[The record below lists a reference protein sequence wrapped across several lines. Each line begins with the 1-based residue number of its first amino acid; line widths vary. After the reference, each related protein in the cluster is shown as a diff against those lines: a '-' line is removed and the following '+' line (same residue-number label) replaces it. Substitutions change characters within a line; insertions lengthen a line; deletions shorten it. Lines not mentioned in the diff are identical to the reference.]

1 MDSDTFLLKGLLL
14 GLAIAAPVGPIG
26 VLCIRRS
33 LTHGFTAG
41 FAGGLGTALADAF
54 YAALAAF
61 GFAVF
66 LADWIEGNTWVRQFG
81 AMMLLFLAW
90 QAWNAPTDVEA
101 AEIDTRTLVATFA
114 ATFMLTLTNPMT
126 IVSFLTIFT
135 GFGIERAG
143 EDEITALVLG
153 VFLGS
158 LGWWILLAGAVSQLR
173 ARIDANATR
182 FINRGAAGLLAIFAF
197 LIAGQII

>member
-1 MDSDTFLLKGLLL
+1 MESDTFLLKGLLL

-54 YAALAAF
+54 YAGLAAF
-61 GFAVF
+61 GFAVL
-66 LADWIEGNTWVRQFG
+66 LADWIEANAWVRQFG

-90 QAWNAPTDVEA
+90 QAWNTPVNAEAP
-101 AEIDTRTLVATFA
+101 EIDTRTLTTTFA

-158 LGWWILLAGAVSQLR
+158 LGWWILLAGAVSALR
-173 ARIDANATR
+173 TRIDAKATQL
-182 FINRGAAGLLAIFAF
+182 INRGAAALLAIFAF
-197 LIAGQII
+197 LIAGQLI

>member
-1 MDSDTFLLKGLLL
+1 MESDTFLLKGLLL

-61 GFAVF
+61 GFAVL
-66 LADWIEGNTWVRQFG
+66 LADWIEANNWVRQFG

-90 QAWNAPTDVEA
+90 QAWNTPTDVEEA
-101 AEIDTRTLVATFA
+101 QIDTRTLAATFA

-143 EDEITALVLG
+143 EDEIIALVLG

-158 LGWWILLAGAVSQLR
+158 LGWWILLAGAVSQFR
-173 ARIDANATR
+173 ARIDAKTTQL
-182 FINRGAAGLLAIFAF
+182 INRGAAALLAIFAF
-197 LIAGQII
+197 LIAAQII

>member
-1 MDSDTFLLKGLLL
+1 MEADTFLLKGLLL

-61 GFAVF
+61 GFAVL
-66 LADWIEGNTWVRQFG
+66 LADWIEANTWVRQFG
-81 AMMLLFLAW
+81 AMMLLYLAW
-90 QAWNAPTDVEA
+90 QAWNAPTDVEEA
-101 AEIDTRTLVATFA
+101 QIDTRTLAATFA

-135 GFGIERAG
+135 GFGIERAS
-143 EDEITALVLG
+143 EDEIVALVLG

-158 LGWWILLAGAVSQLR
+158 LGWWVVLAGAVSQLR
-173 ARIDANATR
+173 TRIDAKATQA
-182 FINRGAAGLLAIFAF
+182 INRGAAALLAIFAF

>member
-1 MDSDTFLLKGLLL
+1 METDIFLLKGLLL

-33 LTHGFTAG
+33 LTHGFAAG

-54 YAALAAF
+54 YAGLAAF
-61 GFAVF
+61 GFAVL
-66 LADWIEGNTWVRQFG
+66 LADWIEANTWVRQFG
-81 AMMLLFLAW
+81 AMMLLYLAW
-90 QAWNAPTDVEA
+90 QAWNTPTDVEEA
-101 AEIDTRTLVATFA
+101 QIDTRTLAATFA

-143 EDEITALVLG
+143 EDEIVALVVG

-158 LGWWILLAGAVSQLR
+158 LGWWILLAGAVSRLR
-173 ARIDANATR
+173 ARIDAKATQA
-182 FINRGAAGLLAIFAF
+182 INRGAAALLAIFAF

>member
-1 MDSDTFLLKGLLL
+1 MESDIFLLKGLLL

-33 LTHGFTAG
+33 LTHGFAAG

-61 GFAVF
+61 GFAVL
-66 LADWIEGNTWVRQFG
+66 LADWIEANTWVRQFG
-81 AMMLLFLAW
+81 AMMLLYLAW
-90 QAWNAPTDVEA
+90 QAWNAPTDVEEA
-101 AEIDTRTLVATFA
+101 QIDTRTLAATFA

-173 ARIDANATR
+173 ARIDAKTTQL
-182 FINRGAAGLLAIFAF
+182 INRGAAALLAIFAF

>member
-1 MDSDTFLLKGLLL
+1 MDADTFLLKGLLL

-33 LTHGFTAG
+33 LTHGFAAG
-41 FAGGLGTALADAF
+41 LAGGLGTALADAL

-61 GFAVF
+61 GFAVL
-66 LADWIEGNTWVRQFG
+66 LADWIEANTWVRQFG
-81 AMMLLFLAW
+81 AMMLLYLAW
-90 QAWNAPTDVEA
+90 QAWNTPTDIEEA
-101 AEIDTRTLVATFA
+101 RIDTRTLAATFA

-143 EDEITALVLG
+143 EDEIVALVLG

-158 LGWWILLAGAVSQLR
+158 LGWWMVLAGAVSRLR
-173 ARIDANATR
+173 TRIDADATR
-182 FINRGAAGLLAIFAF
+182 YINRGAAALLAIFAF